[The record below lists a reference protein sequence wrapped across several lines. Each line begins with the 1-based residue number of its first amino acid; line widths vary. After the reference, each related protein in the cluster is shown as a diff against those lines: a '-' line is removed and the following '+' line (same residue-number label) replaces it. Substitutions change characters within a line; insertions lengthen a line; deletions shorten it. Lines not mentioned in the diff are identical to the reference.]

1 MSLFGGRGDKGD
13 KQRERGDRAVGSGAQ
28 ADSRAAAAH
37 PQAGGGEPARKRN
50 QNEGGRD
57 VATIGKSVVFSG
69 DVSGEEDLEIE
80 GQVEGQIRL
89 PNHQL
94 TVGAHGRVK
103 AQIDAKAVVV
113 VGRVHGNI
121 TASERC
127 EVQGSGI
134 VVGDIRAPRLLVH
147 EGAVVNGKIEMGGLA
162 DSATDATATGAGNDS
177 QAHARSE
184 GTAQAGPEDRFAR
197 SGSR

>member
-1 MSLFGGRGDKGD
+1 M
-13 KQRERGDRAVGSGAQ
+13 
-28 ADSRAAAAH
+28 
-37 PQAGGGEPARKRN
+37 
-50 QNEGGRD
+50 
-57 VATIGKSVVFSG
+57 FSG
-69 DVSGEEDLEIE
+69 DLSGEEDLEIE

-94 TVGAHGRVK
+94 TIGAHGRVK

-147 EGAVVNGKIEMGGLA
+147 EGAVVNGKIEMGGA
-162 DSATDATATGAGNDS
+162 SNAATHAGDAAEGNARPGGAAPTD
-177 QAHARSE
+177 
-184 GTAQAGPEDRFAR
+184 PEQRFAR
-197 SGSR
+197 GGSR